1 MKSAQLRKIQ
11 AYTAAGIGKSDMPDV
26 RTGRTVH
33 VRTETVNPMLA
44 AQSAMRAAN
53 DGARASMLSL
63 QVSFASIVGL
73 FCLKIG
79 SLLSHAAAQAP
90 ALSLAR

>member
-1 MKSAQLRKIQ
+1 MKGAQQRKIQ

-33 VRTETVNPMLA
+33 VRTVNPMLA
-44 AQSAMRAAN
+44 AQAAMRAAN

-63 QVSFASIVGL
+63 QVSFASM
-73 FCLKIG
+73 
-79 SLLSHAAAQAP
+79 
-90 ALSLAR
+90 